1 MKIFV
6 LGRSGA
12 GKTPFADAVAAQLGM
27 KRISGS
33 AWLKPLSEGMTFANK
48 QEHIDKLTTLS
59 LQELKKNPN
68 AAVDFMREHN
78 DLSQP
83 VVIEGLRSPSD
94 FFQLID
100 LRHDLVV
107 FLNRDPNPYQTNA
120 YESGLVVI
128 DKYLKWAERNGFVDK
143 ERRVGYVYKI
153 EELDETIDN
162 FVKFFQYRKWCVICG
177 DPGCEHQR
185 SPIVDFTS

>member
-12 GKTPFADAVAAQLGM
+12 GKTPFSDAVATQLGM

-33 AWLKPLSEGMTFANK
+33 EWLKPLSEGMVFPTK
-48 QEHIDKLTTLS
+48 QDHIDKLTALS
-59 LQELKKNPN
+59 IRELVKNPN
-68 AAVDFMREHN
+68 AAVDYMKANH
-78 DLSQP
+78 DLAQP

-94 FFQLID
+94 FFQLVD
-100 LRHDLVV
+100 LRHDMVV
-107 FLNRDPNPYQTNA
+107 FLNRDPNPYLSNA

-143 ERRVGYVYKI
+143 ERRVSYVYKI
-153 EELDETIDN
+153 EELDEVIDN
-162 FVKFFQYRKWCVICG
+162 FVKFFQYRNWCVICG
-177 DPGCEHQR
+177 DRGCPHR
-185 SPIVDFTS
+185 RTS